1 MKVLQRA
8 VYALI
13 VLLVAGPVGAQE
25 SFEGFVSIGETGR
38 FPNGLY
44 GATNLVPPN
53 SLVLVQNLETGV
65 TERVIVTEGVEQPGV
80 FLVLAPAAAQ
90 LLGIQRSGTVRA
102 RVREIATS
110 DIRRAGDRLE
120 QALSQDPDINPAA
133 GVGSLLDSLPPPVG
147 ADQPEEPGPEIEPE
161 PEPEAVAETEPEPEA
176 SIPAVTEAPEDPEP
190 QITVESEPEV
200 TADAESAPGSRG
212 IAEGIARTGE
222 GQAQQEFVR
231 PDRSLSLRTAPLVAE
246 EFETA
251 EPSAQDAIGELE
263 ATTRLSP
270 PSAPAPT
277 RLVEPQQRESVVQA
291 SDAGIEPTP
300 EPEPEVALQPG
311 VIERAVAAL
320 SDRLPAKDR
329 FPRLSREEDDASIAR
344 VDTPRDTLVA
354 ALAEAASPPR
364 NVAAADEPALAGL
377 APLAPPVE
385 QPFDPVLAEARPV
398 DTERPDGTLATARPE
413 VVDPAAELAEAEP
426 VGKELPE
433 PPLAGAQPESV
444 EPEGELAEALPVG
457 EELPEPPLVDAEPQ
471 PVEPEA
477 DLAEARPLE
486 DERPEPSLEPSLEPP
501 IETAEP
507 QEEPALPPQDA
518 VLALEPADFRPPQA
532 VEPEPEPAP
541 EREPEPVAEPEP
553 EPEPVEP
560 EPGPELAAEP
570 EPEPVAP
577 APEPVVTATATLPIV
592 EGLEN
597 NQFYLQIGA
606 YRDPASAEVAVNA
619 LAPSYPISVLPLE
632 RERATLYRVMVGPL
646 NRDETGTLL
655 LFLRARGYADA
666 FLRSGNEL

>member
-110 DIRRAGDRLE
+110 DILRAGDRLE

-147 ADQPEEPGPEIEPE
+147 ADQPEEPAPEIEPE
-161 PEPEAVAETEPEPEA
+161 PEPEAVAETEPEPEPEA

-200 TADAESAPGSRG
+200 TADPEPSPGSRG
-212 IAEGIARTGE
+212 VAEGIARTGE

-277 RLVEPQQRESVVQA
+277 RLVEPMQRESVVQA

-398 DTERPDGTLATARPE
+398 DAERPDGTLATARPE

-426 VGKELPE
+426 VGEELPE
-433 PPLAGAQPESV
+433 QPLAGSQPESV

-457 EELPEPPLVDAEPQ
+457 EELPEPPLADAEPQ
-471 PVEPEA
+471 PIEPEA

-486 DERPEPSLEPSLEPP
+486 DERPEPPLE
-501 IETAEP
+501 TVEP

-532 VEPEPEPAP
+532 VEPEPEP
-541 EREPEPVAEPEP
+541 EPEPVEPEPEPEPELAAEPEP

-560 EPGPELAAEP
+560 EP
-570 EPEPVAP
+570 
-577 APEPVVTATATLPIV
+577 EPVVTATAALPIV

-655 LFLRARGYADA
+655 LFLRARGDADA